1 MNKQGVSA
9 RRAGGWLDWAKI
21 FFLYREAFPENE
33 RKPLRII
40 AAMQKKGRSDVWCFE
55 KDGHFAG
62 FASTVNANG
71 LVMIDYLAVCR
82 ARRGQGIGSAALDVL
97 KQMYADTGIFVEIE
111 SVYEDADNV
120 PERLRRKKFYT
131 EKGLVGMNVM
141 ADVFGVKMELLAWNC
156 RVDFEAYQ
164 ALYREYNPWAV
175 SHIIRAEHPD
185 GEKIDK

>member
-1 MNKQGVSA
+1 MNARGVSA
-9 RRAGGWLDWAKI
+9 RRAKGWLDWAHI
-21 FFLYREAFPENE
+21 FFLYREAFPDNE

-40 AAMQKKGRSDVWCFE
+40 AAMQKKGKSDVWCFE
-55 KDGHFAG
+55 EGGRFVG

-111 SVYEDADNV
+111 SVYEDADNTA
-120 PERLRRKKFYT
+120 ERLRRKKFYT
-131 EKGLVGMNVM
+131 EKGLVEMNVM

-164 ALYREYNPWAV
+164 GLYRDYNPWAV
-175 SHIIRAEHPD
+175 SHIVWAEHPNS
-185 GEKIDK
+185 ETINK